1 LARGEILILVEESLT
16 HFNKRIE
23 LASAKRGKLTAVVY
37 REKSSE
43 RVSLTE
49 KELKIIGKA

>member
-1 LARGEILILVEESLT
+1 MARGEILILVEESLT